1 MYEMKKIAEDFKVD
15 ELTNVEPD
23 KGDYCYFWMTKKNYT
38 TVDAIRKVAEA
49 LRIPKKRFGF
59 AGSKDKKAVTK
70 QLCSGYNVKKED
82 LERLKLKDIE
92 LEFFG
97 GGDKPI
103 SLGDLKGNKFSIVV
117 RNLDEFT
124 VDNIA
129 VVNYFDEQRF
139 SENNVEIGKAL
150 VNRDLQRAV
159 ELVSQGRGDYNKKVR
174 EYILESKND
183 FVGALKQIEKKILM
197 IFVHS
202 YQSWL
207 WNEVASEYVR
217 LNSKEIKEVDYSLGK
232 FVFPIELIE
241 DVKIPVIGF
250 GTEFK
255 NKEIEKIAVELLMRE
270 TVVLRDFI
278 IRQIPELTAEGV
290 ERDLIVS
297 VKDFEYNIGVDELNE
312 GKKKAIVSFVLSK
325 GSYATIV
332 IKALVQ

>member
-1 MYEMKKIAEDFKVD
+1 MYEIKKIAEDFKVD
-15 ELTNVEPD
+15 ELTNVESS

-38 TVDAIRKVAEA
+38 TVDAIRRIAEA

-82 LERLKLKDIE
+82 LERVKLRDIE

-97 GGDKPI
+97 QGDKPI
-103 SLGDLKGNKFSIVV
+103 SLGDLKGNKFRIVV
-117 RNLDEFT
+117 RNLDKFT
-124 VDNIA
+124 IDKIVI
-129 VVNYFDEQRF
+129 VNYFDEQRF

-150 VNRDLQRAV
+150 VNGDFQRAV
-159 ELVSQGRGDYNKKVR
+159 ELVSQGRGDYNQRVR
-174 EYILESKND
+174 DYILESKND
-183 FVGALKQIEKKILM
+183 FVGALKQIEKKILT

-217 LNSKEIKEVDYSLGK
+217 LHSKEVKEVDYSLGK
-232 FVFPIELIE
+232 FVFPIKGIE
-241 DVKIPVIGF
+241 NVNIPVIGF
-250 GTEFK
+250 GTEFRDE
-255 NKEIEKIAVELLMRE
+255 EIEKISSELLRRE
-270 TVVLRDFI
+270 KVVLRDFI
-278 IRQIPELTAEGV
+278 IRQIPELTAEGA

-297 VKDFEYNIGVDELNE
+297 VKDFDYGVGVGELNE
-312 GKKKAIVSFVLSK
+312 GKNKAIVSFVLPK